1 MNESR
6 RPPLRILDV
15 KVFLPI
21 LVAAGFLAWLL
32 LTPSGFW
39 GKLDAVGYSICHQ
52 QPERSY
58 FFFGQKMPLCARC
71 TGMYISAAVGFAVL
85 GRKKRFSALP
95 PKGIMIALGVI
106 LALFALD
113 GINSLLSS
121 LPINFILYQPTNWMR
136 LLSGA
141 ALGISFPVIL
151 LPLFHQTAW
160 MDSLDEAAVQNF
172 KQFSFLLLIAMGCA
186 SLVLLQLGMMNAIL
200 SVISILSVVFILTL
214 SYSMLWII
222 FLKKETRFTHFS
234 QLWIWLTAGFGTAL
248 VQIGIFDALRYV
260 VTGTWQ
266 SFQVL

>member
-1 MNESR
+1 MNKPR
-6 RPPLRILDV
+6 RPSLRILDV

-21 LVAAGFLAWLL
+21 LVAAGFLAWLS

-52 QPERSY
+52 QAERSY
-58 FFFGQKMPLCARC
+58 FFFDQKMPLCSRC
-71 TGMYISAAVGFAVL
+71 TGMYISAAAGFAIL
-85 GRKKRFSALP
+85 ARKKRYSSLP
-95 PKGIMIALGVI
+95 PKKIMIVLGVI

-113 GINSLLSS
+113 GVNSLLSS
-121 LPINFILYQPTNWMR
+121 LPMNFVLYQPTNWMR

-151 LPLFHQTAW
+151 LPLFHQTVW
-160 MDSLDEAAVQNF
+160 MDAVDEAAVKNF
-172 KQFSFLLLIAMGCA
+172 KQFAFLLSIAMGIS
-186 SLVLLQLGMMNAIL
+186 SLVLLQQGVINAVL

-222 FLKKETRFTHFS
+222 FLKKEMRFTHFS
-234 QLWIWLTAGFGTAL
+234 QLWIWLTAGLGTAL
-248 VQIGIFDALRYV
+248 VQIAIFDALRYI